1 MKKIISIAVLSV
13 ITGSPLAY
21 AGETVLVHDAVQT
34 FSVKYDGYG
43 KENNA
48 AAFNAWLN
56 QYRQQIQDGSD
67 KLNIMIMASRN
78 VIKYSRENK
87 NPFLY
92 PANPYQNYKGMA
104 MFYVDMKGHKS
115 DTPTGGY
122 AFHVKVLPGK
132 QVDGWIAYYNHKFA
146 TMPTYQE
153 APDYYS
159 RHKIGGGMPFWPQ
172 SGLQLG
178 SPKYS
183 IAAACHDIEN
193 MINLHK
199 YVYCIAS
206 YHKPDPTHG

>member
-43 KENNA
+43 KESTA

-67 KLNIMIMASRN
+67 KLNIVISPTRN
-78 VIKYSRENK
+78 MIKYSDENK
-87 NPFLY
+87 NPYIY

-104 MFYVDMKGHKS
+104 GFYVTMKGHKS
-115 DTPTGGY
+115 ATPTGEY

-132 QVDGWIAYYNHKFA
+132 QVNDWITYFNHKYA
-146 TMPTYQE
+146 TMPTHQE
-153 APDYYS
+153 APDYFSHSKDYD
-159 RHKIGGGMPFWPQ
+159 GGPFWPQ
-172 SGLQLG
+172 GGVFLG

-183 IAAACHDIEN
+183 IAAACYDIEN
-193 MINLHK
+193 MIHMHNN
-199 YVYCIAS
+199 VYCWSTIRKS
-206 YHKPDPTHG
+206 